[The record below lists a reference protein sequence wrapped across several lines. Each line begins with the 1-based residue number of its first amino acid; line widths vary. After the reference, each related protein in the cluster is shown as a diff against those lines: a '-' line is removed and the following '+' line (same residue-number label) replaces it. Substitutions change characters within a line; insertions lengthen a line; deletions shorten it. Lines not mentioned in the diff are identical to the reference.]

1 MGHSQGT
8 TFQMW
13 DKDGDEE
20 IRIGG
25 VETEGLMRGPAAYQL
40 YESDESLLLTKFVLN
55 SDF

>member
-1 MGHSQGT
+1 
-8 TFQMW
+8 MW

-20 IRIGG
+20 IEIGG